1 MVKTHRVRHQNSRPM
16 GDRRDLKLL
25 TARSLKWNLIDRL
38 SSQLLYGVTGI
49 VLARLLSQDDF
60 GLVGAV
66 LVFQAFASLFVDSGF
81 SAALIQRKS
90 PTRLDYSTV
99 LWFNMAV
106 ASGVYIILWFAAPL
120 IADWFQGDERLVP
133 LSRVMFLSFI
143 ITATSIVQTNRLMKQ
158 MDVKMVAAANSAGLL
173 AGAVVGIW
181 LALSGYGA
189 WSIVWQTIVVAA
201 VKSLLLWLT
210 TGWLPLFRFSWMALR
225 SFFSIGSGVMVTSF
239 LNTLFQNIYSFFIGN
254 RVGLAALGYYTQA
267 DKWSKMGVMSL
278 VQTLTSSFLPVLS
291 AVQDDVERFSRVA
304 AKTNRF
310 TGYVT
315 LPAIGFLIVMATPI
329 FHLLFGEKWDASIV
343 LFQLLLLRG
352 VFTVFTSL
360 YNNYILALGKAK
372 LIVYME
378 MLRDGV
384 AFGALILTLP
394 FIGMSQGGDI
404 VYGIKILLWGQVIAS
419 AVTWIVT
426 LIVAA
431 PMSGRSFWRYMF
443 DYLPYAV
450 ETVAVMAALSAVA
463 LVIAEPLRL
472 LVVQGCIAVVL
483 YIGVNYFVGSTI
495 QKDAMSYIGRRFNVG
510 K

>member
-1 MVKTHRVRHQNSRPM
+1 M

-99 LWFNMAV
+99 LWFNMAMACGAYV
-106 ASGVYIILWFAAPL
+106 ILWFAAPL
-120 IADWFQGDERLVP
+120 IADWFQGDERIVP

-143 ITATSIVQTNRLMKQ
+143 ITATSIVQTNRLMKR
-158 MDVKMVAAANSAGLL
+158 MDVKMVAAANTAGLF

-181 LALSGYGA
+181 LALAGYGA
-189 WSIVWQTIVVAA
+189 WAIVWQTIVVAS
-201 VKSLLLWLT
+201 VKSLLLWFT
-210 TGWLPLFRFSWMALR
+210 TGWMPVLRFSWKALR
-225 SFFSIGSGVMVTSF
+225 SFFAVGSGVMVTSF

-254 RVGLAALGYYTQA
+254 RVGLFALGYYTQA

-291 AVQDDVERFSRVA
+291 AVQDEKERFARVA

-315 LPAIGFLIVMATPI
+315 LPAMGFLIVMATPI
-329 FHLLFGEKWDASIV
+329 FHLLFGEKWDASIA

-360 YNNYILALGKAK
+360 YNNYILALGKAR

-378 MLRDGV
+378 LLRDGV

-394 FIGMSQGGDI
+394 FIGLTTGDDV
-404 VYGIKILLWGQVIAS
+404 VYGIRILLWGQVVAA
-419 AVTWIVT
+419 AVTWIAT
-426 LIVAA
+426 LVVAA
-431 PMSGRSFWRYMF
+431 PLSGRSLWRYML
-443 DYLPYAV
+443 DYLPYV
-450 ETVAVMAALSAVA
+450 IETVAIMMVMSALT
-463 LVIAEPLRL
+463 LVIGDSLRL
-472 LVVQGCIAVVL
+472 MLAQGVSALVL
-483 YIGVNYFVGSTI
+483 YIGINYFIGSTI
-495 QKDAMSYIGRRFNVG
+495 QKDALCYVGRRFSG
-510 K
+510 AK